1 MYWIKFKIGV
11 ELGWILGDFTTA
23 LELLLFQFSLDYL
36 KSQAMLFLRNKQQK
50 QNPKNTIEQH
60 CHVFMFAYEPLFI
73 ESYAA
78 ENQDVV
84 DSIWNNCRTRT
95 TYQVESRPRPA
106 FVEWLLVMVY
116 QIHKYEGMKGK
127 SEN

>member
-1 MYWIKFKIGV
+1 
-11 ELGWILGDFTTA
+11 
-23 LELLLFQFSLDYL
+23 
-36 KSQAMLFLRNKQQK
+36 
-50 QNPKNTIEQH
+50 
-60 CHVFMFAYEPLFI
+60 MFAYEPLFI

-84 DSIWNNCRTRT
+84 DSIWNSCRART

-106 FVEWLLVMVY
+106 FFEWLLVMVY